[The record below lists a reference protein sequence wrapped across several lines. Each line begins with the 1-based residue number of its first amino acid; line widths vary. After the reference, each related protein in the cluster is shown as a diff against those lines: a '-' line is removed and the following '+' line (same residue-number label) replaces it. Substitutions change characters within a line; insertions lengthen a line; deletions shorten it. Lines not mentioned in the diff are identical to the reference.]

1 MEVLVTTVR
10 RAKLQSNCHHQRI
23 NSQFLQARCPSWRP
37 TNSVL
42 FLCNRKAS
50 CYMPA
55 STLSLNT
62 EHAWHNS
69 LSLTLHC
76 YYLAA
81 VFQTKLARSVAAGK
95 LACIVVHTPWTTK
108 TERCTTS
115 RLTPALAGTCL
126 PSDHTHTHTHTVS
139 HTDHTQWVNMY
150 RSSYRPH
157 THTHTVSHTDHTQ
170 WVNMYMSSYRPHTHT
185 QWVIETTHSESTC
198 TFIQPQ
204 WAQLC
209 GYITSKLVQQ
219 QFQSCT
225 VNDNDIDCGWGLQQK
240 PTARSQKI
248 QYTKN
253 KNGQWSSAKVT
264 NELSQNV
271 E

>member
-1 MEVLVTTVR
+1 MEVMMMMEVMMEVLVTTVR

-115 RLTPALAGTCL
+115 RLTPALAGTGL
-126 PSDHTHTHTHTVS
+126 P
-139 HTDHTQWVNMY
+139 TDHT
-150 RSSYRPH
+150 
-157 THTHTVSHTDHTQ
+157 
-170 WVNMYMSSYRPHTHT
+170 HTHT
-185 QWVIETTHSESTC
+185 QWVIQTTHSESTC
-198 TFIQPQ
+198 TCLPTDHTHTQWVIQ
-204 WAQLC
+204 
-209 GYITSKLVQQ
+209 TTHSE
-219 QFQSCT
+219 STCT
-225 VNDNDIDCGWGLQQK
+225 CL
-240 PTARSQKI
+240 PTDHTHTHSE
-248 QYTKN
+248 
-253 KNGQWSSAKVT
+253 S
-264 NELSQNV
+264 
-271 E
+271 